1 MMTYDYTLIRMYKIK
16 NIDKTTVIEDAEKLD
31 RENCIKIKYTQ
42 MSSRQENMNK
52 MSGLYQY

>member
-31 RENCIKIKYTQ
+31 KVK
-42 MSSRQENMNK
+42 
-52 MSGLYQY
+52 LYKN